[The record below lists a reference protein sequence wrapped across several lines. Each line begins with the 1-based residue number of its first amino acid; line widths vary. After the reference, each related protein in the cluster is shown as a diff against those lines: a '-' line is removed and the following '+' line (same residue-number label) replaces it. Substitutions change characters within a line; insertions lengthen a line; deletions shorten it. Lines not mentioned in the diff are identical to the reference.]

1 MEWWLPLGLYGNL
14 WLMEGSKYCYIFQSK
29 QGFKKQKN
37 KVLKKLNKTV
47 YSHWKYTCYEKTM
60 DSPGDAGIKN
70 PPTNAGRCGFGPWVR
85 KISWRRKWHPTP
97 VFLLGK
103 FQGQRSL
110 VSDSP
115 WGHKESDL
123 TQQWST
129 HAHTSKLHFV
139 CLQTQFQGSLWHKVF
154 LFIPVKHV
162 RW

>member
-1 MEWWLPLGLYGNL
+1 MVISGWWKAPSIVIFFKV
-14 WLMEGSKYCYIFQSK
+14 SKDL
-29 QGFKKQKN
+29 KN
-37 KVLKKLNKTV
+37 KKIRCLRNWTKPSTPIENIPAMKKLWTPQV
-47 YSHWKYTCYEKTM
+47 MQW
-60 DSPGDAGIKN
+60 
-70 PPTNAGRCGFGPWVR
+70 PPTNAGRCGFGPRVR

-115 WGHKESDL
+115 WGHKESDM
-123 TQQWST
+123 TQQMST